1 MIRRLKDKDRNSL
14 YDCIN
19 YACRSDIEKYK
30 FFMNSCKMKPL
41 KNSSF
46 KKLEYISL
54 VDGKIQG
61 YFAFI
66 LDKIN
71 CKIIN
76 IELISFDETRVFV
89 RDFLKFC
96 EYLDNNFK
104 NIELF
109 VIPENPAYRI
119 ARRGFL
125 RYSFNK
131 IGNLEKS
138 IRLIDGKF
146 YDVEIWQKRR
156 SET

>member
-1 MIRRLKDKDRNSL
+1 MIRKLQESDRKAIYSM
-14 YDCIN
+14 IN
-19 YACRSDIEKYK
+19 DIVFSDYEKYK
-30 FFMNSCKMKPL
+30 FFMNSSKMKPI

-54 VDGKIQG
+54 VKGRVQG

-66 LDKIN
+66 YDKIN
-71 CKIIN
+71 QKIIN

-96 EYLDNNFK
+96 EYLSENFK
-104 NIELF
+104 NVELS

-119 ARRGFL
+119 GFL
-125 RYSFNK
+125 RYNFVK
-131 IGNLEKS
+131 IGTMEKS

-146 YDVEIWQKRR
+146 YDVELWQRR
-156 SET
+156 REQ

>member
-1 MIRRLKDKDRNSL
+1 MIRKLQESDRKAIYSM
-14 YDCIN
+14 IN
-19 YACRSDIEKYK
+19 DIVFSDYEKYK
-30 FFMNSCKMKPL
+30 FFMNSSKMKPI

-54 VDGKIQG
+54 VKGRVQG

-66 LDKIN
+66 YDKIN
-71 CKIIN
+71 QKIIN

-96 EYLDNNFK
+96 EYLSENFK
-104 NIELF
+104 NVELS

-125 RYSFNK
+125 RYNFVK
-131 IGNLEKS
+131 IGTMEKS

-146 YDVEIWQKRR
+146 YDVELWQRR
-156 SET
+156 REQ